1 MSIPDLPGFSLPG
14 QVTFE
19 EIGIEG
25 VGGRL
30 DPGRYPLNM
39 PSKICL
45 ALFYSSSMLEI

>member
-1 MSIPDLPGFSLPG
+1 MSIPDLPGISLPG

-25 VGGRL
+25 VVGHPA
-30 DPGRYPLNM
+30 PGRYLLNM

-45 ALFYSSSMLEI
+45 ALFPISGMMEI